1 MCFPT
6 WETHIPSDMCSPVA
20 ICLPMEQLGVLEI
33 SLKFVCV
40 LDRIGIIF
48 KGLVFKESGKIGVPQ
63 EKPLGAHVV
72 LTPGFEPKVGGLSPL
87 CHPCSQKNV

>member
-1 MCFPT
+1 
-6 WETHIPSDMCSPVA
+6 
-20 ICLPMEQLGVLEI
+20 MEQLGVLEI

-63 EKPLGAHVV
+63 EKPLGAHLV

-87 CHPCSQKNV
+87 CHPCSQKNCVKSFQSYFGKQDSHNII